1 MITGDRNRPNYFLV
15 WVWLVLLV
23 IVSISASFLL
33 PKSTALFLIFS
44 VAFIKA
50 LLVILNYMHLKFE
63 RPVLYALVII
73 PLLIV
78 AVLIFALFPDF
89 VFHG

>member
-1 MITGDRNRPNYFLV
+1 MATDVQRPNYFIV
-15 WVWLVLLV
+15 WVWLMVLV
-23 IVSISASFLL
+23 IVSIVASLGL
-33 PKSTALFLIFS
+33 PKSVALVLIFS
-44 VAFIKA
+44 VALVKA
-50 LLVILNYMHLKFE
+50 LLVILNYMHLKYE
-63 RPVLYALVII
+63 KPLLYALVIV